1 VAAVRCGR
9 SDAALRLAPRLNRA
23 GDKPGP
29 RAADRPPYQT
39 LPKPSGERSPLV
51 TDHLDEPLGNLD
63 MLAVQLNIY
72 GDPIESVEVV
82 QFAEPA
88 APGWDEALISVDFAP
103 INPADLLL
111 IMGYYAVRPN
121 LPSVIGNEGVGTVVS
136 VGSNVT
142 HLREGDQ
149 VALPLSSFTWRE
161 RIVIAAERLVV
172 LPANADLRQLA
183 MVSVNP
189 VTALLLLSE
198 FKALKSGDWV
208 VQNAANSGV
217 GRAVIA
223 FARERGLR
231 TVNIVRRPELVAEL
245 TALGADVV
253 VVDGPKVVEEIKAA
267 TSEADLTFALDCLS
281 GPSMGSLASVLST
294 GGKIVSYGAMTGA
307 PAYLSPGDLIYK
319 DLTLASFFLGR
330 PQYADRLPGLIEQ
343 AGEAIAAGK
352 LHVPVTAIYPLSE
365 IKQALAHARSGGKI
379 LLEMKGT

>member
-1 VAAVRCGR
+1 
-9 SDAALRLAPRLNRA
+9 
-23 GDKPGP
+23 
-29 RAADRPPYQT
+29 
-39 LPKPSGERSPLV
+39 
-51 TDHLDEPLGNLD
+51 
-63 MLAVQLNIY
+63 
-72 GDPIESVEVV
+72 
-82 QFAEPA
+82 
-88 APGWDEALISVDFAP
+88 
-103 INPADLLL
+103 
-111 IMGYYAVRPN
+111 
-121 LPSVIGNEGVGTVVS
+121 
-136 VGSNVT
+136 
-142 HLREGDQ
+142 
-149 VALPLSSFTWRE
+149 
-161 RIVIAAERLVV
+161 
-172 LPANADLRQLA
+172 

-245 TALGADVV
+245 TASGADVV

-267 TSEADLTFALDCLS
+267 TGEADLTFALDCLS

-352 LHVPVTAIYPLSE
+352 LHVPVAATYPLSE

-379 LLEMKGT
+379 LLGNEGDMTRSLMRNAKAD